1 MKLLLHLLTSLHGTQ
16 RLCRRSPNMSAVEG
30 RPAVPS
36 GSGNFSVCT
45 ADILQLKEMACQ
57 SPRSDVAFSQKL
69 VDPLPGKAILS
80 VPKLANRAPFAFVVD
95 SFLVRAANYA
105 VGHRDR

>member
-1 MKLLLHLLTSLHGTQ
+1 M
-16 RLCRRSPNMSAVEG
+16 
-30 RPAVPS
+30 PS

-45 ADILQLKEMACQ
+45 ADILHLKEMACQ

-69 VDPLPGKAILS
+69 VDPLPRKAISS